1 MGDAYEARVISAG
14 QAASAGGNNSHAN
27 RSSHNT
33 KTNLLQAQHTENNV
47 EQQEMN
53 DIQVRVI
60 NDTAA
65 GGSAGAGRTRD
76 SIEVAMASPEE
87 MENLPLPSL
96 PATTSSAQSNL
107 NNELQ
112 QVTTHALINET
123 AENSNGAANT
133 NNEEVPQVKISNL

>member
-1 MGDAYEARVISAG
+1 MISAG
-14 QAASAGGNNSHAN
+14 QQASAGGNNSHAN

-33 KTNLLQAQHTENNV
+33 KTNLLQAQHTADNNV

-60 NDTAA
+60 NDNASNAA
-65 GGSAGAGRTRD
+65 AAARKRD

-96 PATTSSAQSNL
+96 PTTSSQSSSSK

-123 AENSNGAANT
+123 AENGNGAAASNNT
-133 NNEEVPQVKISNL
+133 SEEVPQVKISNL